1 LPTGYRRLRIWDW
14 ALGIL
19 SGGLRFSRY
28 WLACLASVI
37 VFLIAYPILSSPGA
51 SNTAE
56 SSTMSN
62 SRFQTSRPAT
72 GATRQRTGRQQHRID
87 AAAIMRHAEAIV
99 GFGPHP
105 PGSEAQRKVGDY
117 LIGQL
122 KSSRLEVRSQE
133 FQAAT
138 PIGPLNMRN
147 IWGIVPGKSGQ
158 TIILASHYDSKY
170 FKDFQFVGANDGG
183 SSSAVL
189 LELARI
195 VGHGNPTEHTI
206 WFVFFDG
213 EEAIH
218 EWSDFD
224 SLYGSREFVKMLN
237 SQQKLASV
245 GALILLDLVGE
256 KDLSFRRDTNST
268 PWLVD
273 TIWTAAAR
281 LGHSRIFRQ
290 AAITAIDDHI
300 PFAQQG
306 VPVVDI
312 IDLDYAHW
320 HTPEDTLDKLSAE
333 NMRVVA
339 EVVLNALPEVGAG
352 VSNRR

>member
-1 LPTGYRRLRIWDW
+1 MPIGYRRLRIWGW

-19 SGGLRFSRY
+19 SRVTRRC
-28 WLACLASVI
+28 WLACLPAFI
-37 VFLIAYPILSSPGA
+37 VFSIAYSTLSCPQSSHPVTSPMV
-51 SNTAE
+51 THL
-56 SSTMSN
+56 
-62 SRFQTSRPAT
+62 QTSRPAA
-72 GATRQRTGRQQHRID
+72 GVKSQRIERRRPRID
-87 AAAIMRHAEAIV
+87 AATIMRHAAAIV

-122 KSSRLEVRSQE
+122 KSYRLEVQTQE
-133 FQAAT
+133 FQAPT
-138 PIGPLNMRN
+138 PNGSLDMRN
-147 IWGIVPGKSGQ
+147 IWAVLPGKSGK

-170 FKDFQFVGANDGG
+170 FKDFQFVGANDGA

-189 LELARI
+189 LELAR
-195 VGHGNPTEHTI
+195 VLGHGNPTEHAL

-213 EEAIH
+213 EEAIR

-237 SQQKLASV
+237 TQQKLSSI

-273 TIWTAAAR
+273 TIWTTAAR
-281 LGHSRIFRQ
+281 LGHSDKFRQ
-290 AAITAIDDHI
+290 MATTMIDDHI

-312 IDLDYAHW
+312 IDLEYAYW
-320 HTPEDTLDKLSAE
+320 HTAEDTLDKLSAE
-333 NMRVVA
+333 NMRVVGD
-339 EVVLNALPEVGAG
+339 VVLNALPDVGAK
-352 VSNRR
+352 VSSR

>member
-1 LPTGYRRLRIWDW
+1 
-14 ALGIL
+14 
-19 SGGLRFSRY
+19 
-28 WLACLASVI
+28 
-37 VFLIAYPILSSPGA
+37 
-51 SNTAE
+51 
-56 SSTMSN
+56 
-62 SRFQTSRPAT
+62 
-72 GATRQRTGRQQHRID
+72 
-87 AAAIMRHAEAIV
+87 MRHAAAIV

-122 KSSRLEVRSQE
+122 KSSRLEVRWQE
-133 FQAAT
+133 FQALT
-138 PIGPLNMRN
+138 PMGSLNMRN
-147 IWGIVPGKSGQ
+147 IWAVLPGRSGK

-189 LELARI
+189 LELAR
-195 VGHGNPTEHTI
+195 VLGHGNPTEHTI

-237 SQQKLASV
+237 AEQKLSSI

-268 PWLVD
+268 TWLVD
-273 TIWTAAAR
+273 TIWTTAAR
-281 LGHSRIFRQ
+281 LGYTNKFRQ
-290 AAITAIDDHI
+290 AATTAIDDHI

-312 IDLDYAHW
+312 IDLDYAYW
-320 HTPEDTLDKLSAE
+320 HTEEDTLDKLSSE

-339 EVVLNALPEVGAG
+339 EVVLNALPEVGAR
-352 VSNRR
+352 VSR

>member
-1 LPTGYRRLRIWDW
+1 
-14 ALGIL
+14 
-19 SGGLRFSRY
+19 
-28 WLACLASVI
+28 
-37 VFLIAYPILSSPGA
+37 
-51 SNTAE
+51 
-56 SSTMSN
+56 
-62 SRFQTSRPAT
+62 
-72 GATRQRTGRQQHRID
+72 
-87 AAAIMRHAEAIV
+87 MRHAEAIV

-117 LIGQL
+117 LISQL

-273 TIWTAAAR
+273 TIWTAASR
-281 LGHSRIFRQ
+281 IGHSRIFHQ
-290 AAITAIDDHI
+290 AAITVIDDHI

-306 VPVVDI
+306 VPAVDI
-312 IDLDYAHW
+312 IDLDYAYW